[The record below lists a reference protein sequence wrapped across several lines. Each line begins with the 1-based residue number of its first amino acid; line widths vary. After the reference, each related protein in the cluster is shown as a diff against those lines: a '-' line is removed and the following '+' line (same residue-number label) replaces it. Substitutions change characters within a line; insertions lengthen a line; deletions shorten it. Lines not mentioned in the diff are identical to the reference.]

1 MVEEC
6 MSSKIEI
13 FQPRWHDRK
22 VLIACHKVGV
32 DNEIVF
38 TKAPTLPGVYTIKG
52 SEVEQCPK
60 ESNGVINCYAVPL
73 DKLRRKD
80 GEETGDV
87 VSERT
92 DNSRG
97 NGQDLQPKLF

>member
-1 MVEEC
+1 
-6 MSSKIEI
+6 
-13 FQPRWHDRK
+13 

-32 DNEIVF
+32 NNEIVF

-73 DKLRRKD
+73 DKLRRSD
-80 GEETGDV
+80 EETDLV